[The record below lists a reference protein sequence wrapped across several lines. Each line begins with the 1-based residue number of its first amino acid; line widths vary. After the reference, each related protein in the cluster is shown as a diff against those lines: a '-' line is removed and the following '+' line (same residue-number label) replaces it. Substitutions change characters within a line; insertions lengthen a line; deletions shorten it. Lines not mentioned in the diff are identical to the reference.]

1 MKIIFLFFAALN
13 IAFFLWQSTTMG
25 SSTGGKKRQ
34 LVQDNRVPTLVL
46 LREAQAAKNG
56 ESKDTLTAM
65 LESGKNK
72 KNKNYAACY
81 RLGPFEQFQQLK
93 SVNSQLQE
101 LHADISE
108 HKETEQVVLGHWVF
122 LPSFPSWQDARKKVQ
137 ELEDKGIKDI
147 FILGRGEM
155 KNAVSLGLFKHEASA
170 ERRLAQL
177 RKIGIKPNVETQQ
190 TTKELIWLDIN
201 VESDDQSVPATLAN
215 IVKDN
220 NALQVINRSCK

>member
-13 IAFFLWQSTTMG
+13 IAFFLWQSTTTG
-25 SSTGGKKRQ
+25 SSTGGAKKH
-34 LVQDNRVPTLVL
+34 LVQDDRVTTLVL
-46 LREAQAAKNG
+46 LREANAAKNV
-56 ESKDTLTAM
+56 EPKDTLTAM
-65 LESGKNK
+65 LESAPSKNK
-72 KNKNYAACY
+72 KYAACY
-81 RLGPFEQFQQLK
+81 SLGPFEQFQQLK
-93 SVNSQLQE
+93 SVSGQLQD
-101 LHADISE
+101 LDVDLRQR
-108 HKETEQVVLGHWVF
+108 KETEQVVLGHWVF

-155 KNAVSLGLFKHEASA
+155 KNAVSLGLFKKEESA

-201 VESDDQSVPATLAN
+201 VESADQSVPAKLTD
-215 IVKDN
+215 IVKENSD
-220 NALQVINRSCK
+220 LQVINRSCK